1 MKTNIILKSEDRELF
16 GTVIRQETKTGFLNL
31 SDLQDVYSNGRI
43 AHGWGAEKRIDLI
56 LTMKQENKERVYF
69 ILKEIDVI
77 TVRFLTFM
85 EDIENQGGL
94 FRYLKSIG
102 QYKTTGARQTKTS
115 WINPNLWVLCAM
127 ELSPQFY
134 AKTVT
139 WIADKLILN
148 RIEAG
153 NMYTGLT
160 QSVSK
165 FDKVDYVK
173 LAKALNWIVFDKHET
188 GIRNFANQAQLKKLE
203 QLERQMAFSI
213 DMGYI
218 KSFQQLIIDL
228 RNIYSRTHSKQIL

>member
-16 GTVIRQETKTGFLNL
+16 GAIIRQETKTGFLNL
-31 SDLQDVYSNGRI
+31 SDLQDVYSENRLK
-43 AHGWGAEKRIDLI
+43 HGLGAEKRIDLI
-56 LTMKQENKERVYF
+56 LTMKQENKERVYYV
-69 ILKEIDVI
+69 LKETNTI
-77 TVRFLTFM
+77 TVSFLTFM
-85 EDIENQGGL
+85 EDIENEGG
-94 FRYLKSIG
+94 FFKYLKKIG

-115 WINPNLWVLCAM
+115 WINPYLWILCAL

-139 WIADKLILN
+139 WLTDKLILN

-153 NMYTGLT
+153 NMYNGLT
-160 QSVSK
+160 QAVSK

-188 GIRNFANQAQLKKLE
+188 GIRNTANQAQLKKLE

-228 RNIYSRTHSKQIL
+228 RNIYGRSHQKQII